1 MHKKDK
7 ELANDYRPL
16 SLLPIC
22 SEIFEKLVFDVI
34 FHFLIENNLLSSTQ
48 SSFKSNNYCVKQ
60 LISITRS
67 IFSAFLVKFVV
78 SS

>member
-34 FHFLIENNLLSSTQ
+34 FHFLIENNLVVLNQALNQKIIVLSNLFQ
-48 SSFKSNNYCVKQ
+48 
-60 LISITRS
+60 
-67 IFSAFLVKFVV
+67 
-78 SS
+78 